1 MKHNK
6 WKKTALAL
14 AVAALCALMLT
25 ACGGGASSGTK
36 KTYKIGIV
44 QLVEHAA
51 LDAANKGFVDG
62 LAEEGYKEGEHVT
75 YDRQNAQGDQAN
87 LKNIADRFVNEKD
100 DLILAIATPAVQTV
114 AATTKE
120 IPVLG
125 TAVTDYVGAKL
136 VASNEAPGGNVSGT
150 TDMNPVAEQFDLL
163 MKLMLDVNNVGVM
176 YTSSE
181 VNSEIQVK
189 ILKDYAQSKGVAV
202 TEVTISNVNDIQQA
216 AQSLVGKVQAI
227 YVPTDNM
234 IASAMPT
241 LTQIT
246 TANKIPVL
254 CGEANQVKVGG
265 LATVGVDYYKLGV
278 QTGKMAA
285 KILSGEAKPA
295 TMPIEAQSEFSVVI
309 NQTVA
314 DELGIMIDEDIL
326 KDAQVVTKDAENG
339 K

>member
-6 WKKTALAL
+6 LKQGLLAL
-14 AVAALCALMLT
+14 AVFALCAVTLT
-25 ACGGGASSGTK
+25 ACGGSGGTEK
-36 KTYKIGIV
+36 QMHKIGIV
-44 QLVEHAA
+44 QLVEHDA

-62 LAEEGYKEGEHVT
+62 LAEEGYKEGENVT
-75 YDRQNAQGDQAN
+75 IDRQNAQGEQAN
-87 LKNIADRFVNEKD
+87 LKNIADRFVNEKS

-114 AATTKE
+114 AATTKD
-120 IPVLG
+120 IPILG
-125 TAVTDYVGAKL
+125 TAVTDYVEAKL
-136 VASNEAPGGNVSGT
+136 VVSNEAPGGNISGT
-150 TDMNPVAEQFDLL
+150 TDMNPVADQLDLL
-163 MKLMLDVNNVGVM
+163 LKLVPDAKTVGVI

-181 VNSEIQVK
+181 VNSEIQVR
-189 ILKDYAQSKGVAV
+189 ILKEHAQSKGIAV

-216 AQSLVGKVQAI
+216 AQSLVGKVDAV

-234 IASAMPT
+234 VASAMPM

-246 TANKIPVL
+246 TANKIPVM
-254 CGEANQVKVGG
+254 CGEANMVKEGG
-265 LATVGVDYYKLGV
+265 LATLSVDYYKLGV

-285 KILSGEAKPA
+285 KILSGEATPA

-314 DELGIMIDEDIL
+314 EELGIVIDEDIL